1 MSSSLSRNGTTS
13 LIGKLTHPLGPYKV
27 PEETADIL
35 EQEARKAGLN
45 LNEFLRDLA
54 MIRAHGEDFMVNLHR
69 QRIAVVLG
77 KAEEK

>member
-1 MSSSLSRNGTTS
+1 MGTTLSRSGTTS
-13 LIGKLTHPLGPYKV
+13 PIGKLTRPLGPYKV
-27 PEETADIL
+27 PEETAEIL

-69 QRIAVVLG
+69 HRIAVVLG
-77 KAEEK
+77 KVEE